1 MVSIDLSGQRAIV
14 TGSSTGIGRGIAVML
29 ATAGA
34 DIAVHYTKNAE
45 EAEKTAALVR
55 KAGRKAV
62 LARGDFRKP
71 AEIDAAIGT
80 AVAGLGGKID
90 ILVNNV
96 GDLIRRV
103 SFETYESSLWD
114 DVIALN
120 LSSVYHVIKAA
131 LPHFEPGAR
140 IVNISSLSALN
151 GAGKHAF
158 AYSAAKGGMV
168 AMNRSLANEFAPRG
182 IRVNCIAPG
191 VVQTPFH
198 DRFNTPEALETVR
211 KSLPLQR
218 LGAPED
224 IAGAVLFLVS
234 PLSSFITGEMI
245 EVNGGAHMG

>member
-14 TGSSTGIGRGIAVML
+14 TGSSTGIGRSIAVIL

-34 DIAVHYTKNAE
+34 DVAVHYTKNVD

-55 KAGRKAV
+55 EVGRKAV
-62 LARGDFRKP
+62 LARADFRKP
-71 AEIDAAIGT
+71 AEIESAMDAAVT
-80 AVAGLGGKID
+80 GLGGKVD
-90 ILVNNV
+90 ILVNNA

-103 SFETYESSLWD
+103 PFESYETSLWN

-120 LSSVYHVIKAA
+120 LSSVFHVIKAL
-131 LPHFEPGAR
+131 LPHFESGAR

-168 AMNRSLANEFAPRG
+168 AMNRSLATEFAPRG

-191 VVQTPFH
+191 VVKTPFH
-198 DRFNTPEALETVR
+198 DRFNTPDVLETVR

-218 LGAPED
+218 LGVPED
-224 IAGAVLFLVS
+224 IAGAALFLVS
-234 PLSSFITGEMI
+234 PLSSFMTGEMI